1 MTSFQWL
8 CKTSTSAWR
17 ITRSLGNPVISDTV
31 IRRAFKYAFTVV
43 FDASWSLVSA
53 FVAESN
59 VSDRVVARCVVA
71 EGYVVFREIFKT
83 LKRLTGILSWLRFY
97 CDRIIQAISACSSVE
112 FLQQSQ
118 AIGVRP

>member
-1 MTSFQWL
+1 M
-8 CKTSTSAWR
+8 
-17 ITRSLGNPVISDTV
+17 ISDSV
-31 IRRAFKYAFTVV
+31 IRGAFKCALTVV
-43 FDASWSLVSA
+43 SDAPWLLVSA